1 MKKNRLIFFEGI
13 PGSGKTTTSK
23 LLHKYF
29 IENGIASKAYEEGCE
44 HPIDLTHYA
53 YLKLNEYD
61 NVLTE
66 FIEQFDWMKRNVIIE
81 EDYVLVPYKKTE
93 PQPKNDD
100 LILYLSSKEFCYS
113 KNPVTS
119 FNEFKN
125 VFYKR
130 FENYVFKVKNKRE
143 VTIFES
149 VLLQH
154 QIHDINRLYP
164 ELADDEIINYIKNI
178 VNIIK
183 PLNPILFY
191 ISQNSVEESLKIT
204 AERRLNSKW
213 VAQEKIEYYKK
224 RKDLELKI
232 ISNLPI
238 KSYVLDNTH
247 YNWDEMFSKILSVIS
262 IEL

>member
-1 MKKNRLIFFEGI
+1 MKKIRLILFEGI

-29 IENGIASKAYEEGCE
+29 IENGITSKAYEEGCE
-44 HPIDLTHYA
+44 HPVDLPYYA
-53 YLKLNEYD
+53 YLTIKEYD
-61 NVLTE
+61 NVLAE
-66 FIEQFDWMKRNVIIE
+66 FVEQFDWMKRNVIVE
-81 EDYVLVPYKKTE
+81 EDYVLVPYKKPE
-93 PQPKNDD
+93 PHPKNDD

-113 KNPVTS
+113 KKPVTS
-119 FNEFKN
+119 FNEFKK

-130 FENYVFKVKNKRE
+130 FENYVFKVNNERE

-164 ELADDEIINYIKNI
+164 EIEDDEIINYIKNI
-178 VNIIK
+178 ANIIK

-191 ISQNSVEESLKIT
+191 ISQNSVEESLKTT

-213 VAQEKIEYYKK
+213 VAQDKIEYYKK
-224 RKDLELKI
+224 RKELELKI

-238 KSYVLDNTH
+238 KSYILDNTD
-247 YNWDEMFSKILSVIS
+247 YNWDEMFNKILSVI
-262 IEL
+262 